1 MDVFNIIHCQLQ
13 LCQAGVVDLSPGPG
27 ELCRACCEKRIKY
40 LGVTITSKHTE
51 GLRENMVRWLKDQTL
66 RVNFKN
72 VSYNVNFVLI
82 KC

>member
-40 LGVTITSKHTE
+40 LGVTMTSKHTD
-51 GLRENMVRWLKDQTL
+51 MVRWLKDQTL